1 MDQKITQ
8 TIAREAHIYLDK
20 TAPVLFLML
29 NSAGRI
35 LKANQY
41 AATIAGRKLV
51 GEPFTDFI
59 IDFGGSFDP
68 ADFTADSSRE
78 YLLSVQTRSRLPQS
92 FYFSFKS
99 VHDQIFVFGR
109 LDTEEIENTRKEV
122 QALNQ
127 ELNNLTRA
135 LHKANAQLREL
146 NELKNQFLGMAAHD
160 LRKPVSAVLSYSEFL
175 IDEAA
180 GVLTDE
186 QAGFLQTIHTSTAL
200 MRNLIDDF
208 LDVSLIESGQ
218 FHVDLTKTD
227 IRETVDRSLALNRLS
242 AQKRNVALR
251 VIYDGPVPEVMMD
264 GFKIEQVL
272 NNLVGNAV
280 EHSPPHTEV
289 TMQISN
295 SHEGLTVAVRDAG
308 PGIGP
313 DEIKRLFAPYARGQA
328 RKASGTRSTGLGLS
342 ISKKIIDAHNGKIW
356 VESMPG
362 EGSTFYFNLP
372 AVITQTEK
380 KLHE

>member
-1 MDQKITQ
+1 MAVEQAISHE
-8 TIAREAHIYLDK
+8 ARIYLDK
-20 TAPVLFLML
+20 TAPVVFLIL
-29 NSAGRI
+29 TPEGRIAEANRFAETLAGRT
-35 LKANQY
+35 L
-41 AATIAGRKLV
+41 AGT
-51 GEPFTDFI
+51 PFTDFI
-59 IDFGGSFDP
+59 IDFGVSFDP
-68 ADFTADSSRE
+68 AVLTADPSGER
-78 YLLSVQTRSRLPQS
+78 LLSINTSSRLPQS
-92 FYFSFKS
+92 FYFSFKP
-99 VHDQIFVFGR
+99 VHDQILVFGR
-109 LDTEEIENTRKEV
+109 LDAEEIENTRKEV

-135 LHKANAQLREL
+135 LHKANAQLQAL

-186 QAGFLQTIHTSTAL
+186 QTGFLQTIHTSTAL

-218 FHVDLTKTD
+218 FHVNLEKTD
-227 IRETVDRSLALNRLS
+227 IREPVDRCLALNRLI
-242 AQKRNVALR
+242 AQKRNVIIQVA
-251 VIYDGPVPEVMMD
+251 YDDGPIPEVMMD

-280 EHSPPHTEV
+280 EHSPPHTDV
-289 TMQISN
+289 IIQVSP
-295 SHEGLTVAVRDAG
+295 SHEGLSVAVKDSG
-308 PGIGP
+308 PGIGE

-342 ISKKIIDAHNGKIW
+342 ISKKIIEAHNGKIW
-356 VESMPG
+356 VESRPG

-372 AVITQTEK
+372 AVTSANGEK
-380 KLHE
+380 TA